1 MKLQTSEHTIHI
13 AIISPQSAIDAV
25 NLPTLREHLELAQEQ
40 GTTRFLLDL
49 TEVPFMG
56 SAAMGCF
63 IWLFKRARQR
73 GGDVKIVWPRN
84 EQARRTLRLTRLDRI
99 FDMAETPEEALR
111 RGWH

>member
-1 MKLQTSEHTIHI
+1 MKLQIREHTIHI
-13 AIISPQSAIDAV
+13 AIISPQSPIDAV
-25 NLPTLREHLELAQEQ
+25 NLPDLREHLELAQEQ
-40 GTTRFLLDL
+40 GTIRFLLDL
-49 TEVPFMG
+49 TDVPFMG

-73 GGDVKIVWPRN
+73 GGDVKLVWPRN

-111 RGWH
+111 RGWR